1 MGQCWLS
8 LSLSAS
14 VRFELLVF
22 KYLVCYVILLKLVL
36 RVLHLMEANIPITCV
51 PKGIHIFCIF
61 LNSITKSF
69 NFKMSLILL
78 YYPP

>member
-51 PKGIHIFCIF
+51 PKGRYSYF
-61 LNSITKSF
+61 LYF
-69 NFKMSLILL
+69 FKF
-78 YYPP
+78 YYEEL